1 MRRSLAAPRAAEMDL
16 TSSMKSLLLAITQYK
31 NAKSDN
37 NALQIQRQLDV
48 ISGMKAVRVF
58 ATNQSLPSECL
69 NSLVELVG
77 DPNIKVTLT
86 LKIIGLLTQLASD
99 SETREILHSYNL
111 VTALAAVVHHNSTT
125 PKEQVVLQSLQL
137 LQKTT
142 YNTRVFHCGTNI
154 DELIAFLVKH
164 IQVPEDELT
173 LPCLGLMANLCRHNL
188 SVQAYIKS
196 LNHLKGF
203 YRSLIKFLAH
213 SSLTVVVFAL
223 SILSSLTLNEEVG
236 EKLFHAKNIH
246 QTFQLIFNILVNGD
260 GTLTRKYAVD
270 LLVDLLKNPKI
281 ADFLQRYEH
290 FKSCLCQVLCLLRG
304 KDSDSAAKILELLV
318 AFCSVNSLRRILC
331 HTIFATSEERTT
343 TTKLKSQIQP
353 SEPIITL
360 IHWSNQPLENLERC
374 SVLAL
379 VLLKELFEEIID
391 SILWTTVEPFM
402 ELLFPVILEQLQIQD
417 HTLEDALLKKKYDR
431 IAKALDILLVLCGD
445 DTVKLQ
451 IAKVL
456 TARNCI
462 SILEYQ
468 FAYNRIEVG
477 YRTNVADVEL
487 CQIGTD
493 VVLKTL
499 TIMSRVKQLVPNMEA
514 SFYKILQDQRLTS
527 ALSFALSS
535 ENREY
540 VQFALRILFE
550 AAPLPD
556 FPAMML
562 GESIAANNACK
573 QQNGDHIM
581 KKIPVQQHSANF
593 VTPKCSSAA
602 DANRSNI
609 HELIDK
615 LQLGTEMKEQV
626 KDVRLSDVM
635 DVYEQ
640 KLSSLASKEN
650 RLQDLLEAK
659 ALALAQADRLIAQY
673 RYQRAH
679 AEAEARQL
687 ASLLM
692 EAERK
697 NEELDGVLKT
707 QLLESDRA
715 KADIEELYHHNCK
728 LQTVAD
734 EHESLK
740 ITSKNLSQNLDN
752 VERQFK
758 ELQIEYK
765 SLGKQCELFKKQ
777 VDSLKQQNDRC
788 HAQFAELESQKNEM
802 CIQLQEKDNRLLDLQ
817 QRSQAQHEK
826 IKTME
831 KEKEDMEEAISALQ
845 RELSKIELARKELS
859 IKLSSFEVQKSQL
872 EARLQQQEALV
883 QAQQEELS
891 KHSQM
896 IAMIHSLSSSK
907 LPSNTVNL
915 SL

>member
-1 MRRSLAAPRAAEMDL
+1 MDL
-16 TSSMKSLLLAITQYK
+16 TSMKSLLLAITQYK
-31 NAKSDN
+31 NAKSEN
-37 NALQIQRQLDV
+37 NALQIQKQLDV
-48 ISGMKAVRVF
+48 ICGMKAVHIF

-77 DPNIKVTLT
+77 DPNIKMTLT
-86 LKIIGLLTQLASD
+86 LKIIGLLTQLASN
-99 SETREILHSYNL
+99 SENKETLQTYNL
-111 VTALAAVVHHNSTT
+111 ISALATVIHHNSTS

-142 YNTRVFHCGTNI
+142 YNTRVYHSSTNV
-154 DELIAFLVKH
+154 DELISFLVKH
-164 IQVPEDELT
+164 IQAPENELT

-196 LNHLKGF
+196 LNHIKGF

-290 FKSCLCQVLCLLRG
+290 FKSCLCQVLVLLHG
-304 KDSDSAAKILELLV
+304 KDADSAAKVLELLV

-331 HTIFATSEERTT
+331 HAVFGTSEERVTA
-343 TTKLKSQIQP
+343 TKLKSQVK
-353 SEPIITL
+353 SSDPIITL
-360 IHWSNQPLENLERC
+360 IHWSSQPLENLERC
-374 SVLAL
+374 SLLAL

-391 SILWTTVEPFM
+391 CTLWTTVEPFM
-402 ELLFPVILEQLQIQD
+402 ELLFPVILEQLQIPD
-417 HTLEDALLKKKYDR
+417 HTLQDTLLKKKYDR
-431 IAKALDILLVLCGD
+431 ITKALDVLLVLCGD

-456 TARNCI
+456 TAKNCI
-462 SILEYQ
+462 SILDYQ
-468 FAYNRIEVG
+468 FTFNRMEVG
-477 YRTNVADVEL
+477 YRSNIADVEL
-487 CQIGTD
+487 RKIGTD
-493 VVLKTL
+493 VILKTL
-499 TIMSRVKQLVPNMEA
+499 TLMGKVKQLVPNMEA

-527 ALSFALSS
+527 ALSFALTS
-535 ENREY
+535 EHREY
-540 VQFALRILFE
+540 VEFALKILFE

-556 FPAMML
+556 FPVIML

-573 QQNGDHIM
+573 QQNADHII
-581 KKIPVQQHSANF
+581 KKIPVQQHSTNF
-593 VTPKCSSAA
+593 GAPKGSSTV
-602 DANRSNI
+602 DATRSNI

-615 LQLGTEMKEQV
+615 LQLGTELKEQV
-626 KDVRLSDVM
+626 KDVRLSDLM

-673 RYQRAH
+673 RCQRAH

-692 EAERK
+692 DAERK
-697 NEELDGVLKT
+697 NEELDGVLKS
-707 QLLESDRA
+707 QLLEFDRA
-715 KADIEELYHHNCK
+715 KADIEELYQHNCK
-728 LQTVAD
+728 LQAISE

-740 ITSKNLSQNLDN
+740 IISKNLSQNFDN

-758 ELQIEYK
+758 ELQIEHN
-765 SLGKQCELFKKQ
+765 SLSKQCELFKNQ
-777 VDSLKQQNDRC
+777 MDSLKQQNDRC
-788 HAQFAELESQKNEM
+788 LAQLAELESQKHDLYN
-802 CIQLQEKDNRLLDLQ
+802 QLQEKDSTLLDLQ
-817 QRSQAQHEK
+817 QKNQAQHEK
-826 IKTME
+826 MKTME
-831 KEKEDMEEAISALQ
+831 KEKEDLEETIDILQ
-845 RELSKIELARKELS
+845 KELSKTELARKELS

-872 EARLQQQEALV
+872 EARLQQKEALV

-907 LPSNTVNL
+907 LQSNTVNL

>member
-1 MRRSLAAPRAAEMDL
+1 MDL

-31 NAKSDN
+31 NSKSEQ
-37 NALQIQRQLDV
+37 NALQIQRQLD
-48 ISGMKAVRVF
+48 IICGMKAIHVF

-86 LKIIGLLTQLASD
+86 LKIIGLLTQLASG
-99 SETREILHSYNL
+99 SETREILHTYNL
-111 VTALAAVVHHNSTT
+111 ISALAAVVHHNSTT

-137 LQKTT
+137 LQKIT
-142 YNTRVFHCGTNI
+142 YNTRVFHCGTNV

-164 IQVPEDELT
+164 VQAPEDELT
-173 LPCLGLMANLCRHNL
+173 LPCLGLMANLCRHNF
-188 SVQAYIKS
+188 SVQAYIKL
-196 LNHLKGF
+196 LNYIKGF

-290 FKSCLCQVLCLLRG
+290 FKSCLCQVLGLLRG
-304 KDSDSAAKILELLV
+304 KDSDSAAKILELLL

-331 HTIFATSEERTT
+331 HAVFGASEERLTAA
-343 TTKLKSQIQP
+343 KLKSQLKP

-360 IHWSNQPLENLERC
+360 IHWSSQPLENPERC
-374 SVLAL
+374 SLLAL

-391 SILWTTVEPFM
+391 CTLWITVEPFM
-402 ELLFPVILEQLQIQD
+402 ELLFPVILEQLKIPDQS
-417 HTLEDALLKKKYDR
+417 LEDALLKKKYER
-431 IAKALDILLVLCGD
+431 IAKALDVLLVLCGD
-445 DTVKLQ
+445 DTAKLQ

-456 TARNCI
+456 SARNCI

-468 FAYNRIEVG
+468 FTYNRMDVG
-477 YRTNVADVEL
+477 YRSNITDVEL
-487 CQIGTD
+487 CKIGTD
-493 VVLKTL
+493 IVLKTL
-499 TIMSRVKQLVPNMEA
+499 TLMSGVKQLVPNMEA

-527 ALSFALSS
+527 ALSFALTS
-535 ENREY
+535 EHREY
-540 VQFALRILFE
+540 VQFALKILFE

-556 FPAMML
+556 FPAVML

-573 QQNGDHIM
+573 QQNSDHVI
-581 KKIPVQQHSANF
+581 KNIPVQQQSTNF
-593 VTPKCSSAA
+593 ITPKCSTTAGA
-602 DANRSNI
+602 TRSNI

-615 LQLGTEMKEQV
+615 LQMGAELKEQV
-626 KDVRLSDVM
+626 KDVRLSEVM

-673 RYQRAH
+673 RCQRAH

-692 EAERK
+692 DAERK

-715 KADIEELYHHNCK
+715 KADIEELYQHNCK
-728 LQTVAD
+728 LQAVAE

-740 ITSKNLSQNLDN
+740 ITSKNLSQTLDN
-752 VERQFK
+752 VERQLK
-758 ELQIEYK
+758 ELQIEHN
-765 SLGKQCELFKKQ
+765 SLSKQCELFKKQ
-777 VDSLKQQNDRC
+777 IDSLKQQNDRYI
-788 HAQFAELESQKNEM
+788 ALLAELEGQKNDL
-802 CIQLQEKDNRLLDLQ
+802 CIQLQAKDNKLLDLE
-817 QRSQAQHEK
+817 QRFQSQHEK
-826 IKTME
+826 TKTME
-831 KEKEDMEEAISALQ
+831 KGKEDLEEAIGILQ
-845 RELSKIELARKELS
+845 KDLSKTELARKELS
-859 IKLSSFEVQKSQL
+859 IKLSSLEVQKSQL
-872 EARLQQQEALV
+872 EAQLQQKEALV

-907 LPSNTVNL
+907 LQSNTVNL

>member
-1 MRRSLAAPRAAEMDL
+1 MDL

-31 NAKSDN
+31 NSKSEQ
-37 NALQIQRQLDV
+37 NALQIQRQLD
-48 ISGMKAVRVF
+48 IICGMKAIHIF

-86 LKIIGLLTQLASD
+86 LKIIGLLTQLASG
-99 SETREILHSYNL
+99 SETREILHTYNL
-111 VTALAAVVHHNSTT
+111 ISALAAVVHHNSTT

-137 LQKTT
+137 LQKIT
-142 YNTRVFHCGTNI
+142 YNTRVFHCGTNV

-164 IQVPEDELT
+164 VQAPEDELT
-173 LPCLGLMANLCRHNL
+173 LPCLGLMANLCRHNF

-196 LNHLKGF
+196 LNYIKGF

-213 SSLTVVVFAL
+213 SSLTLVVFAL

-290 FKSCLCQVLCLLRG
+290 FKSCLCQVLGLLRG

-331 HTIFATSEERTT
+331 HAVFGASEERLTAA
-343 TTKLKSQIQP
+343 KLKSQLKP

-360 IHWSNQPLENLERC
+360 IHWSSQPLENPERC
-374 SVLAL
+374 SLLAL

-391 SILWTTVEPFM
+391 CTLWVTVEPFM
-402 ELLFPVILEQLQIQD
+402 ELLFPVILEQLKIPDQS
-417 HTLEDALLKKKYDR
+417 LEDALLKKKYER
-431 IAKALDILLVLCGD
+431 IARALDVLLVLCGD
-445 DTVKLQ
+445 DTAKLQ

-468 FAYNRIEVG
+468 FTYNRMDIG
-477 YRTNVADVEL
+477 YRSNITDVEL
-487 CQIGTD
+487 CKIGTD
-493 VVLKTL
+493 IVLKTL
-499 TIMSRVKQLVPNMEA
+499 TLMSEVKQLVPNMEA
-514 SFYKILQDQRLTS
+514 NFYKILQDQRLTS
-527 ALSFALSS
+527 ALSFALTS
-535 ENREY
+535 EHREY
-540 VQFALRILFE
+540 VQFALKVLFE

-556 FPAMML
+556 FPAIML

-573 QQNGDHIM
+573 QQNSDHVI
-581 KKIPVQQHSANF
+581 KNIPVQQQSTNLL
-593 VTPKCSSAA
+593 TPKCSSTA
-602 DANRSNI
+602 DAARSNI

-615 LQLGTEMKEQV
+615 LQMGAELKEQV

-673 RYQRAH
+673 RCQRAH

-692 EAERK
+692 DAERK

-715 KADIEELYHHNCK
+715 KADIEELYQHNCK
-728 LQTVAD
+728 LQVVAE

-740 ITSKNLSQNLDN
+740 ITSKNLSQ
-752 VERQFK
+752 
-758 ELQIEYK
+758 
-765 SLGKQCELFKKQ
+765 
-777 VDSLKQQNDRC
+777 
-788 HAQFAELESQKNEM
+788 
-802 CIQLQEKDNRLLDLQ
+802 
-817 QRSQAQHEK
+817 
-826 IKTME
+826 T
-831 KEKEDMEEAISALQ
+831 
-845 RELSKIELARKELS
+845 
-859 IKLSSFEVQKSQL
+859 
-872 EARLQQQEALV
+872 
-883 QAQQEELS
+883 
-891 KHSQM
+891 
-896 IAMIHSLSSSK
+896 
-907 LPSNTVNL
+907 
-915 SL
+915 

>member
-1 MRRSLAAPRAAEMDL
+1 MDL

-31 NAKSDN
+31 NSKSEQ
-37 NALQIQRQLDV
+37 NALQIQRQLD
-48 ISGMKAVRVF
+48 IICGMKAIHIF

-86 LKIIGLLTQLASD
+86 LKIIGLLTQLASG
-99 SETREILHSYNL
+99 SETREILHTYNL
-111 VTALAAVVHHNSTT
+111 ISALAAVVHHNSTT

-137 LQKTT
+137 LQKIT
-142 YNTRVFHCGTNI
+142 YNTRVFHCGTNV

-164 IQVPEDELT
+164 VQAPEDELT
-173 LPCLGLMANLCRHNL
+173 LPCLGLMANLCRHNF

-196 LNHLKGF
+196 LNYIKGF

-213 SSLTVVVFAL
+213 SSLTLVVFAL

-290 FKSCLCQVLCLLRG
+290 FKSCLCQVLGLLRG

-331 HTIFATSEERTT
+331 HAVFGASEERLTAA
-343 TTKLKSQIQP
+343 KLKSQLKP

-360 IHWSNQPLENLERC
+360 IHWSSQPLENPERC
-374 SVLAL
+374 SLLAL

-391 SILWTTVEPFM
+391 CTLWVTVEPFM
-402 ELLFPVILEQLQIQD
+402 ELLFPVILEQLKIPDQS
-417 HTLEDALLKKKYDR
+417 LEDALLKKKYER
-431 IAKALDILLVLCGD
+431 IARALDVLLVLCGD
-445 DTVKLQ
+445 DTAKLQ

-468 FAYNRIEVG
+468 FTYNRMDIG
-477 YRTNVADVEL
+477 YRSNITDVEL
-487 CQIGTD
+487 CKIGTD
-493 VVLKTL
+493 IVLKTL
-499 TIMSRVKQLVPNMEA
+499 TLMSEVKQLVPNMEA
-514 SFYKILQDQRLTS
+514 NFYKILQDQRLTS
-527 ALSFALSS
+527 ALSFALTS
-535 ENREY
+535 EHREY
-540 VQFALRILFE
+540 VQFALKVLFE

-556 FPAMML
+556 FPAIML

-573 QQNGDHIM
+573 QQNSDHVI
-581 KKIPVQQHSANF
+581 KNIPVQQQSTNLL
-593 VTPKCSSAA
+593 TPKCSSTA
-602 DANRSNI
+602 DAARSNI

-615 LQLGTEMKEQV
+615 LQMGAELKEQV

-673 RYQRAH
+673 RCQRAH

-692 EAERK
+692 DAERK

-715 KADIEELYHHNCK
+715 KADIEELYQHNCK
-728 LQTVAD
+728 LQVVAE

-740 ITSKNLSQNLDN
+740 ITSKNLSQTLDN

-758 ELQIEYK
+758 ELQSEHN
-765 SLGKQCELFKKQ
+765 SLSKQCELFKKQ
-777 VDSLKQQNDRC
+777 IDSLKQQNDRYI
-788 HAQFAELESQKNEM
+788 ALLAELEEQKNDL
-802 CIQLQEKDNRLLDLQ
+802 CIQLQKKDNKLLDLE
-817 QRSQAQHEK
+817 QRFQSQLEK
-826 IKTME
+826 TKTTE
-831 KEKEDMEEAISALQ
+831 KAKEDLEEAIGILQ
-845 RELSKIELARKELS
+845 KDLSKTELARKELS

-872 EARLQQQEALV
+872 EARLQQKEALV

-907 LPSNTVNL
+907 LQSNTVNL

>member
-1 MRRSLAAPRAAEMDL
+1 MDL

-31 NAKSDN
+31 NSKSEQ
-37 NALQIQRQLDV
+37 NALQIQRQLD
-48 ISGMKAVRVF
+48 IICGMKAIHVF

-86 LKIIGLLTQLASD
+86 LKIIGLLTQLASG
-99 SETREILHSYNL
+99 SETREILHTYNL
-111 VTALAAVVHHNSTT
+111 ISALAAVVHHNSTT

-137 LQKTT
+137 LQKIT
-142 YNTRVFHCGTNI
+142 YNTRVFHCGTNV

-164 IQVPEDELT
+164 VQAPEDELT
-173 LPCLGLMANLCRHNL
+173 LPCLGLMANLCRHNF

-196 LNHLKGF
+196 LNYIKGF

-290 FKSCLCQVLCLLRG
+290 FKSCLCQVLGLLRG

-331 HTIFATSEERTT
+331 HAVFGASEERLTAA
-343 TTKLKSQIQP
+343 KLKSQLKP

-360 IHWSNQPLENLERC
+360 LHWSSQPLENPERC
-374 SVLAL
+374 SLLAL

-391 SILWTTVEPFM
+391 CTLWVTVEPFM
-402 ELLFPVILEQLQIQD
+402 ELLFPVILEQLKIPDQS
-417 HTLEDALLKKKYDR
+417 LEDALLKKKYER
-431 IAKALDILLVLCGD
+431 IAKALDVLLVLCGD
-445 DTVKLQ
+445 DTAKLQ

-468 FAYNRIEVG
+468 FTYNRMDIG
-477 YRTNVADVEL
+477 YRSNITDVEL
-487 CQIGTD
+487 CKIGTD
-493 VVLKTL
+493 IVLKTL
-499 TIMSRVKQLVPNMEA
+499 TLMSEVKQLVPNMEA
-514 SFYKILQDQRLTS
+514 NFYKILQDQRLTS
-527 ALSFALSS
+527 ALSFALTS
-535 ENREY
+535 EHREY
-540 VQFALRILFE
+540 VQFALKVLFE

-556 FPAMML
+556 FPAIML

-573 QQNGDHIM
+573 QQNSDHVI
-581 KKIPVQQHSANF
+581 KNIPVQQQSTNLL
-593 VTPKCSSAA
+593 TPKCSSTA
-602 DANRSNI
+602 DATRSNI

-615 LQLGTEMKEQV
+615 LQMGAELKEQV

-673 RYQRAH
+673 RCQRAH

-692 EAERK
+692 DAERK

-715 KADIEELYHHNCK
+715 KADIEELYQHNCK
-728 LQTVAD
+728 LQVVAE

-740 ITSKNLSQNLDN
+740 ITSKNLSQTLDN

-758 ELQIEYK
+758 ELQSEHN
-765 SLGKQCELFKKQ
+765 SLSKQCELFKKQ
-777 VDSLKQQNDRC
+777 IDSLKQQNDRYI
-788 HAQFAELESQKNEM
+788 ALLAELEEQKNDL
-802 CIQLQEKDNRLLDLQ
+802 CIQLQKKDNKLLDLE
-817 QRSQAQHEK
+817 QRFQSQLEK
-826 IKTME
+826 TKTTE
-831 KEKEDMEEAISALQ
+831 KAKEDLEEAIGILQ
-845 RELSKIELARKELS
+845 KDLSKTELARKELS

-872 EARLQQQEALV
+872 EARLQQKEALV

-907 LPSNTVNL
+907 LQSNTVNL